1 MGWNNSLCLP
11 PGAEVLTPKW
21 EWTIPEGGKESSF
34 NGRIFRVSEPIIDSP
49 KIRRV
54 VMQMFR
60 IRRKK
65 SIRGLTLIEL
75 LMVILI
81 VGILAAIAVPTYSN
95 YMMRA
100 RRADAKTALEQ
111 VRAAQEM
118 WRAEKG
124 NYAVDDGLGTAVTK
138 LRVTMGAPN
147 TTVSNYYTW
156 AFSAGPTATTF
167 TAQATAIGSQATDG
181 WLAINQDG
189 TKTSQYANK
198 WLK

>member
-1 MGWNNSLCLP
+1 MGILKIQKVMKS
-11 PGAEVLTPKW
+11 
-21 EWTIPEGGKESSF
+21 
-34 NGRIFRVSEPIIDSP
+34 RV
-49 KIRRV
+49 
-54 VMQMFR
+54 
-60 IRRKK
+60 
-65 SIRGLTLIEL
+65 GLTLIEL
-75 LMVILI
+75 LMVIVI
-81 VGILAAIAVPTYSN
+81 VGVLAAIAVPMYSG
-95 YMMRA
+95 YMQRA

-124 NYAVDDGLGTAVTK
+124 SYAINDGNGTAIAK
-138 LRVTMGAPN
+138 LRTTMGAPN

-167 TAQATAIGSQATDG
+167 TAQATAIGSQASDG

-189 TKTSQYANK
+189 TKTSQYTNR

>member
-1 MGWNNSLCLP
+1 MGILKIQKMMKS
-11 PGAEVLTPKW
+11 
-21 EWTIPEGGKESSF
+21 
-34 NGRIFRVSEPIIDSP
+34 RV
-49 KIRRV
+49 
-54 VMQMFR
+54 
-60 IRRKK
+60 
-65 SIRGLTLIEL
+65 GLTLIEL
-75 LMVILI
+75 LMVIVI
-81 VGILAAIAVPTYSN
+81 VGVLAAIAVPMYSG
-95 YMMRA
+95 YMQRA

-124 NYAVDDGLGTAVTK
+124 SYAIDDGGGTAVTK
-138 LRVTMGAPN
+138 LRTTMGAPN

-167 TAQATAIGSQATDG
+167 TAQATAIGSQASDG

-189 TKTSQYANK
+189 TKTSQYTNR